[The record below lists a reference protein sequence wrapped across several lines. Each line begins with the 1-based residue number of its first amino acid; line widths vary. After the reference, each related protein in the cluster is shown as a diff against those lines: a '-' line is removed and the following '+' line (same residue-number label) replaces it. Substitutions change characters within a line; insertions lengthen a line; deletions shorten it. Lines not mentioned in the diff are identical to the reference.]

1 MAIRGIKSFP
11 IAAFSGKNT
20 AVNLTAQA
28 MGTLTAAS
36 NVMIMS
42 DQQVRR
48 APGYTLVNS
57 YFGSSNPIPGF
68 GVSSIFDFQRSVDS
82 KQFVFVQRGSIL
94 SVMQANGTA
103 STIIANL
110 SSSVPLMWSENAF
123 IAYCS
128 NGVDALRFVDKAGV
142 LTAYKWG
149 IVAPATAPAISISAG
164 TLTLTYGRR
173 YVRCYVSKY
182 TDSLGIERVSIS
194 APSAMSAFTGPVTD
208 AVIALSTMTPSTDP
222 QVTHQWIFAT
232 SDSPID
238 TSATFF
244 FEAEITNATT
254 TFADTIIDEFLDQT
268 RLAPFDNNP
277 APPSTIVT
285 TFQNRQVMIEK
296 NQIRLSGGATVTI
309 GVPDEAFPL
318 SLFFNVPAGAREAT
332 AAISLNQGT
341 ILAVSTAEDWFV
353 YTGYDASTF
362 TEQDRI
368 ASPGAAG
375 RWAVCQT
382 PYGTMFISQSK
393 RFWLWDGTDNR
404 PMELSSAVAS
414 ILFGTVGMES
424 LDSDDIT
431 DARVHWYSYGLR
443 HFAGIMGRTSN
454 ADASTAGSD
463 WMSIW
468 GVPGNGIGGQNAEF
482 QRTNTVF
489 QTDKFPT
496 DYWTASAIVKVGN
509 VPYIFVG
516 DTNGNVYRFPDGF
529 QDNGVDYNSAF
540 SHAWFA
546 PIEGKSRFYWADIF
560 VDAPSQIMNQGGPE
574 AVISVSATVLES
586 PENSARGID
595 ATILDIKNIPTQT
608 GESYFCVRAKMQVPG
623 INSGRY
629 LRMNIALSSTTTLP
643 VPYDIAI
650 QKVIVYAAPLYDGI
664 P

>member
-48 APGYTLVNS
+48 APGYTLVKS
-57 YFGSSNPIPGF
+57 PVIGRQ
-68 GVSSIFDFQRSVDS
+68 VQSIFNFERSVDS
-82 KQFVFVQRGSIL
+82 KQFVFVQRMADL
-94 SVMQANGTA
+94 YYMNADGTGEVR
-103 STIIANL
+103 L
-110 SSSVPLMWSENAF
+110 PGLFSSEPLQWVENAF
-123 IAYCS
+123 VAYAT
-128 NGVDALRFVDKAGV
+128 NGFDALRFVDNAGV
-142 LTAYKWG
+142 LTMWKWG

-208 AVIALSTMTPSTDP
+208 AVITLSAMTPSTDP

-277 APPSTIVT
+277 APPSHIVT
-285 TFQNRQVMIEK
+285 TFQNRQVLIEK

-309 GVPDEAFPL
+309 GIPDEAFPL
-318 SLFFNVPAGAREAT
+318 SLFFNIPAGAREAT

-341 ILAVSTAEDWFV
+341 ILAVSSADDWFV

-375 RWAVCQT
+375 RYAVCQT
-382 PYGTMFISQSK
+382 PYGTVFMSQSK
-393 RFWLWDGTDNR
+393 RFWLWDGTDNH
-404 PMELSSAVAS
+404 PMELSAAVAS

-424 LDSDDIT
+424 LDSTQIS
-431 DARVHWYSYGLR
+431 DARLHWYSYGLR
-443 HFAGIMGRTSN
+443 HFIGIMGRTSN
-454 ADASTAGSD
+454 ANTATAGTD
-463 WMSIW
+463 WLSIW

-482 QRTNTVF
+482 QRTNTLF

-496 DYWTASAIVKVGN
+496 DYWTASALVKVGN
-509 VPYIFVG
+509 VPYLFIG
-516 DTNGNVYRFPDGF
+516 DQVGNVYRFPDGF
-529 QDNGVDYNSAF
+529 QDNSVDYNYAF

-560 VDAPSQIMNQGGPE
+560 VDAPADIMGQGGPE
-574 AVISVSATVLES
+574 AVITVSATVLEA
-586 PENSARGID
+586 PENSARGIA
-595 ATILDIKNIPTQT
+595 ATLLDLRNIPTQT
-608 GESYFCVRAKMQVPG
+608 GESYFCVRAKMQVPDV
-623 INSGRY
+623 NSGRY
-629 LRMNIALSSTTTLP
+629 LRLNFGLSSTSAS
-643 VPYDIAI
+643 VPMNYDVAI
-650 QKVIVYAAPLYDGI
+650 QKIILYAAPIYDGM

>member
-1 MAIRGIKSFP
+1 MAIRGVKSFP
-11 IAAFSGKNT
+11 IAAFTGKNT

-28 MGTLTAAS
+28 MGTLTAAT

-48 APGYTLVNS
+48 APGYTLVS
-57 YFGSSNPIPGF
+57 PGSGTQ
-68 GVSSIFDFQRSVDS
+68 VSSEFDFQRSVDS
-82 KQFVFVQRGSIL
+82 KQFVFIQRGTQV
-94 SVMQANGTA
+94 SVMQSDGTV
-103 STIIANL
+103 
-110 SSSVPLMWSENAF
+110 SSVVATLTDATPLMWVENAF
-123 IAYCS
+123 IAYAS
-128 NGVDALRFVDKAGV
+128 NGTDALRFVDNAGV
-142 LTAYKWG
+142 MTAWNWG
-149 IVAPATAPAISISAG
+149 IVAPVTAPDISISAG

-182 TDSLGIERVSIS
+182 TDSTGVERMSIS
-194 APSAMSAFTGPVTD
+194 APSPMSSFSGPVQNS
-208 AVIALSTMTPSTDP
+208 VITLSNMSPSTDP

-244 FEAEITNATT
+244 FEAEIANSTT
-254 TFADTIIDEFLDQT
+254 SFADTIVDQFLDQT

-277 APPSTIVT
+277 APPSHIAT
-285 TFQNRQVMIEK
+285 TFQNRQVLLEK
-296 NQIRLSGGATVTI
+296 NQIRLSGGATVI
-309 GVPDEAFPL
+309 LGIPDEAWPL

-341 ILAVSTAEDWFV
+341 ILAVSTADDWFV

-382 PYGTMFISQSK
+382 PYGTVFLSQSK
-393 RFWLWDGTDNR
+393 RFWLWDGTNDR
-404 PMELSSAVAS
+404 PMELSAAVAS

-424 LDSDDIT
+424 LDSTTIT
-431 DARVHWYSYGLR
+431 DAHLHWYSYGLR
-443 HFAGIMGRTSN
+443 HFISVIGRTST
-454 ADASTAGSD
+454 ADAATAGSD
-463 WMSIW
+463 WLSIW

-482 QRTNTVF
+482 QRTNTLF

-496 DYWTASAIVKVGN
+496 DYWTASAPVKVGN
-509 VPYIFVG
+509 VPYLFVG
-516 DTNGNVYRFPDGF
+516 NANGDVFRFPDGF

-546 PIEGKSRFYWADIF
+546 PIEGKSRFYWLDIF
-560 VDAPSQIMNQGGPE
+560 VDAPSDIMDQGGP
-574 AVISVSATVLES
+574 ASVIAVSATVLEA
-586 PENSARGID
+586 PENSTRGIA
-595 ATILDIKNIPTQT
+595 ATLLDLRNIPTQT

-629 LRMNIALSSTTTLP
+629 LRVNIALASTSSQP
-643 VPYDIAI
+643 INYDLSV
-650 QKVIVYAAPLYDGI
+650 QKIICYAAPLYDGA

>member
-11 IAAFSGKNT
+11 IASFSGKNT

-28 MGTLTAAS
+28 VGTLTAAT
-36 NVMIMS
+36 NVMILS

-48 APGYTLVNS
+48 APGYTKVAS
-57 YFGSSNPIPGF
+57 GSGIQ
-68 GVSSIFDFQRSVDS
+68 VSSEFDFQRSVDA
-82 KQFVFVQRGSIL
+82 KQFVFIQRGT
-94 SVMQANGTA
+94 Q
-103 STIIANL
+103 IIAMQ
-110 SSSVPLMWSENAF
+110 SDGSASSVVATLTNSTPLMWSENAF

-128 NGVDALRFVDKAGV
+128 NGTDALRFVDKAGV

-149 IVAPATAPAISISAG
+149 ITAPATAPAISISAG

-182 TDSLGIERVSIS
+182 TDSLGIERISIS
-194 APSAMSAFTGPVTD
+194 APSAMSAFTGPVSD
-208 AVIALSTMTPSTDP
+208 AVITLSVMTPSTDP

-244 FEAEITNATT
+244 FEAEIPNATT

-277 APPSTIVT
+277 APPSHIIT
-285 TFQNRQVMIEK
+285 TFQNRQVLVEK

-341 ILAVSTAEDWFV
+341 ILAISTADDWFV

-382 PYGTMFISQSK
+382 PYGTVFLSQSK

-424 LDSDDIT
+424 LDIAHIT
-431 DARVHWYSYGLR
+431 EARMHWYSYGLR
-443 HFAGIMGRTSN
+443 HFIGIVGRTET
-454 ADASTAGSD
+454 ADYSTAGAD
-463 WMSIW
+463 WLSIW

-482 QRTNTVF
+482 QRTNTLF
-489 QTDKFPT
+489 QTDKFPI
-496 DYWTASAIVKVGN
+496 DYWTASAPVKVGN

-516 DTNGNVYRFPDGF
+516 NANGDVFRFPDGF

-560 VDAPSQIMNQGGPE
+560 VDAPTAINAQGGPIGVL
-574 AVISVSATVLES
+574 AVSATVLEA
-586 PENSARGID
+586 PENSTRGIS
-595 ATILDIKNIPTQT
+595 ATLLDLRNIPTQT
-608 GESYFCVRAKMQVPG
+608 GESYFCIRAKMQVPE

-629 LRMNIALSSTTTLP
+629 LRINIALSSTSSTP
-643 VPYDIAI
+643 VNYDISI
-650 QKVIVYAAPLYDGI
+650 QKIILYAAPLYDGM

>member
-1 MAIRGIKSFP
+1 MAIRGVKSFP

-28 MGTLTAAS
+28 MGTLTAAT

-48 APGYTLVNS
+48 APGYTMVS
-57 YFGSSNPIPGF
+57 PGVGV
-68 GVSSIFDFQRSVDS
+68 GVSSEFDFQRSVDA
-82 KQFVFVQRGSIL
+82 KQFVFIQRGLQI
-94 SVMQANGTA
+94 SVMQSDGTA
-103 STIIANL
+103 S
-110 SSSVPLMWSENAF
+110 SVVATLTDSTPLMWVENAF
-123 IAYCS
+123 IAYAS
-128 NGVDALRFVDKAGV
+128 NGKDALRFVDNAGTI
-142 LTAYKWG
+142 TAYKWG
-149 IVAPATAPAISISAG
+149 IVAPTTAPSLSLSAG

-173 YVRCYVSKY
+173 YVRCFVSKY
-182 TDSLGIERVSIS
+182 TDSTGVERMSIS
-194 APSAMSAFTGPVTD
+194 APSPLSSFSGPITSE
-208 AVIALSTMTPSTDP
+208 VITLSNMTPSTDP

-232 SDSPID
+232 TDSPID

-244 FEAEITNATT
+244 FEAEIPAAQT
-254 TFADTIIDEFLDQT
+254 TFADTIIDQFLDQT

-277 APPSTIVT
+277 APPSHIAT
-285 TFQNRQVMIEK
+285 TFQNRQVLLEK
-296 NQIRLSGGATVTI
+296 NQIRLSGGATVI
-309 GVPDEAFPL
+309 LGIPDEAWPL

-341 ILAVSTAEDWFV
+341 ILAVSTADDWFV

-382 PYGTMFISQSK
+382 PYGTVFLSQSK
-393 RFWLWDGTDNR
+393 RFWLWDGTNDR

-424 LDSDDIT
+424 LDSTTIT
-431 DARVHWYSYGLR
+431 NAHLHWYSYGLR
-443 HFAGIMGRTSN
+443 HFISVIGRTST
-454 ADASTAGSD
+454 ADAATAGSD
-463 WMSIW
+463 WLSIW

-482 QRTNTVF
+482 QRTNTLF

-496 DYWTASAIVKVGN
+496 DYWTASAPVKVGN
-509 VPYIFVG
+509 VPYLFVG
-516 DTNGNVYRFPDGF
+516 NANGDVFRFPDGF

-546 PIEGKSRFYWADIF
+546 PIEGKTRFYWVDIF
-560 VDAPSQIMNQGGPE
+560 VDAPADIMNQGGP
-574 AVISVSATVLES
+574 ASVIAVSATVLEA
-586 PENSARGID
+586 PENSTRGIQ
-595 ATILDIKNIPTQT
+595 ATLLSLRNIPTQT
-608 GESYFCVRAKMQVPG
+608 GESYFCVRALMNVPG
-623 INSGRY
+623 VNAGRY
-629 LRMNIALSSTTTLP
+629 VRFNFALASTSSQP
-643 VPYDIAI
+643 INYDIAI
-650 QKVIVYAAPLYDGI
+650 QKIDLTAAPLYDGA